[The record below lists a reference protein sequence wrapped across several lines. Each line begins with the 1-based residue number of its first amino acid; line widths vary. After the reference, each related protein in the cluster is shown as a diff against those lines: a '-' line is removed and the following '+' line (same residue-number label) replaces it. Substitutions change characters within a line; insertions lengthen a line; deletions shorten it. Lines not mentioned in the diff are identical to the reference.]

1 MFASVKTP
9 SSHSGGHP
17 RSCPGCCALNL
28 MPPGPDLILGLKVF
42 GGRDLLAIARVF
54 FRAFPS
60 TSPYKELLKQFALFC
75 GAGLF
80 VALLMLTYGLDLSAG
95 LF

>member
-1 MFASVKTP
+1 LA
-9 SSHSGGHP
+9 
-17 RSCPGCCALNL
+17 
-28 MPPGPDLILGLKVF
+28 
-42 GGRDLLAIARVF
+42 AIARVF

-80 VALLMLTYGLDLSAG
+80 VALLMLTYGLDTSAG
-95 LF
+95 FF